1 MNTEFVVLRLIHIL
15 FGVFWA
21 GTAIFLATILEP
33 RLRKAGPQ
41 VMQPVMGALM
51 PILTPAMMLAGT
63 VTIVFGAV
71 LTLRLRSGHL
81 DTFFDAGWGV
91 AILIGF
97 VASVAAFTSGMI
109 TSSTGKR
116 LAKLGASIAGREPTP
131 VEMAQMQKLGKRLTM
146 LTRTSAVMVTVAVG
160 TMAAARFV

>member
-1 MNTEFVVLRLIHIL
+1 MNTEFVVLRLIHIV

-51 PILTPAMMLAGT
+51 PILSPAMMFAGT
-63 VTIVFGAV
+63 VTIVFGIV

-81 DTFFDAGWGV
+81 DTFFDTGWGV

-97 VASVAAFTSGMI
+97 IVSVGGFASGII
-109 TSSTGKR
+109 TSMTGKR
-116 LAKLGASIAGREPTP
+116 LANLGASIAGREPTP
-131 VEMAQMQKLGKRLTM
+131 EEMAQIQKLGKRLTM
-146 LTRTSAVMVTVAVG
+146 LTRTSAVMVTIAVG